1 VHQKER
7 PFKCN
12 FCGTSF
18 GQKVHMDSHI
28 SAVHNQVINLQVIA
42 RLTFKRPVGGGGGCQ
57 KLTCPGKYS
66 FFSLLVYQNVVRNE
80 VNDFDLI
87 LGEASPVRPVP
98 ISVDDQRSLGQAPA
112 DSS

>member
-1 VHQKER
+1 MHQKER

-28 SAVHNQVINLQVIA
+28 SAVHNQVINLQVTA
-42 RLTFKRPVGGGGGCQ
+42 RLTFKRLAGGQ
-57 KLTCPGKYS
+57 KLTYPGKYS
-66 FFSLLVYQNVVRNE
+66 FFSLSVYQNVIRNE